1 VRVLALDTATPDT
14 VVGLLAGD
22 GPAAERRHVPA
33 PGARPGHVEEVL
45 GLAQALLAEAGLSW
59 ADVDRIGVG
68 VGPGTF
74 TGLRIGVA
82 SARALA
88 QAAGA
93 ELVPVSTLQALSA
106 GAAGEERGDRAV
118 LACLDARR
126 GEACVAAWRGAER
139 LIAPAAVAPGR
150 LGALAA
156 GLRTDPRGAAPLAAG
171 DGAIRFRE
179 QLEPAGFEVPADGSP
194 LHRVRADA
202 LCRLALAATPV
213 AREALVP
220 EYVRAPDAVPKRSG
234 RAPETAL

>member
-1 VRVLALDTATPDT
+1 VRLLALDTATPDT
-14 VVGLLAGD
+14 VVGLWTGE
-22 GPAAERRHVPA
+22 GPVTERRHAPA
-33 PGARPGHVEEVL
+33 PGARPGHVEEAL
-45 GLAQALLAEAGLSW
+45 GLARELLADAGLSFR
-59 ADVDRIGVG
+59 DLDRIGVG

-93 ELVPVSTLQALSA
+93 ELVPVSTLQALCV
-106 GAAGEERGDRAV
+106 GAEGGGRAV

-126 GEACVAAWRGAER
+126 GEAFVAAWRGRER
-139 LIAPAAVAPGR
+139 LLAPAAVRPEE

-156 GLRTDPRGAAPLAAG
+156 ALGGADGQAGPLAAG
-171 DGAIRFRE
+171 DGAVRFRE

-202 LCRLALAATPV
+202 LCRLALAAEPV

-220 EYVRAPDAVPKRSG
+220 EYVRAPDAVPKRP
-234 RAPETAL
+234 APPPQTP

>member
-14 VVGLLAGD
+14 VVGLLSGG
-22 GPAAERRHVPA
+22 GPVAERRHVPA
-33 PGARPGHVEEVL
+33 PGERPGHVEELL
-45 GLAQALLAEAGLSW
+45 GLAQELLADAGLSW
-59 ADVDRIGVG
+59 PDVDRIGVG
-68 VGPGTF
+68 IGPGTF

-93 ELVPVSTLQALSA
+93 ELVPVSTLEALSA
-106 GAAGEERGDRAV
+106 GAGLADRAV

-126 GEACVAAWRGAER
+126 GEAFVAAWRGGAR
-139 LIAPAAVAPGR
+139 LLSPAAVPPGA
-150 LGALAA
+150 LGALAG
-156 GLRTDPRGAAPLAAG
+156 GLRTDPGGPRPLAAG

-234 RAPETAL
+234 TAPGTAS